1 MHFQPELGRISFSA
15 NSPPVPW
22 QAGAQ
27 DRLSITFQL
36 AAMLAGD
43 PGRFSPGATVSLL
56 TTSSRNIE
64 PWDFT
69 VIGSESL
76 NLPMGTQTAL
86 RLRREPR
93 NQYDQT
99 LDIWFA
105 PALGYLPVRILLRQN
120 NGDQVDQGLASIE
133 RP

>member
-1 MHFQPELGRISFSA
+1 M
-15 NSPPVPW
+15 
-22 QAGAQ
+22 
-27 DRLSITFQL
+27 
-36 AAMLAGD
+36 
-43 PGRFSPGATVSLL
+43 
-56 TTSSRNIE
+56 
-64 PWDFT
+64 
-69 VIGSESL
+69 GSESL